1 MSSNV
6 VLFITY
12 HSLRQSD
19 VEIPCILMVAKEI
32 LALATSFDLSMHQ
45 VQFVVMI
52 YFNLCHI
59 IHQLLLLKTIE

>member
-6 VLFITY
+6 VLFIT
-12 HSLRQSD
+12 HHFLRQSD
-19 VEIPCILMVAKEI
+19 VENSCITMVAKEI

-45 VQFVVMI
+45 AQFVAMI